1 MIEQRTMV
9 TGRWI
14 AAVIGVALAITPGAG
29 LLAQGR
35 MKAAASTTPTPPRS
49 VIQKLRSF
57 LGLNPPVAIG
67 GSRSGGQL
75 SVCLL
80 SPWPIST
87 RPDSSGV
94 VLVGISQPVLLAAKP
109 LNEMRL
115 EQDGRIL
122 WQERASST
130 KAIEGPIRWPIKPL
144 HPGEQLTLKIRPRGA
159 SGGDFASYS
168 LRAAD
173 SETLESNRL
182 RIAGL
187 GGDSA
192 AWYQEI
198 ESLSPQQAATAVALI
213 SSPSA
218 PAALRESLKCQTD
231 SK

>member
-1 MIEQRTMV
+1 MV
-9 TGRWI
+9 NSRLI
-14 AAVIGVALAITPGAG
+14 AAAIGVAVAITPGVE

-35 MKAAASTTPTPPRS
+35 VKAAASTPPAPPRS

-57 LGLNPPVAIG
+57 LGVNPPVAVG
-67 GSRSGGQL
+67 GSRSGGRL

-80 SPWPIST
+80 SPWPISS
-87 RPDSSGV
+87 RPDSSGA
-94 VLVGISQPVLLAAKP
+94 VLVGIETPVLLAAEP

-115 EQDGRIL
+115 EQDGRLL

-130 KAIEGPIRWPIKPL
+130 KAIEGLVQWPIKPL
-144 HPGEQLTLKIRPRGA
+144 QPGEQLILKIRPRGA

-187 GGDSA
+187 GADSA

-198 ESLSPQQAATAVALI
+198 ESLSPQQAATALALI

>member
-1 MIEQRTMV
+1 MV
-9 TGRWI
+9 TGRLI
-14 AAVIGVALAITPGAG
+14 AAFIGVAFSITPGAD

-67 GSRSGGQL
+67 GSRSGGPL

-87 RPDSSGV
+87 RPDSSST
-94 VLVGISQPVLLAAKP
+94 VLVGISQPVLLAAEP

-130 KAIEGPIRWPIKPL
+130 KAIEGTILWPIKPL
-144 HPGEQLTLKIRPRGA
+144 QPGEKLTLKIRPRGA

-168 LRAAD
+168 LQAAD
-173 SETLESNRL
+173 SETLESNKR
-182 RIAGL
+182 RIARL
-187 GGDSA
+187 GADSA
-192 AWYQEI
+192 AWFKEI
-198 ESLSPQQAATAVALI
+198 ESLSPAQGATALALI
-213 SSPSA
+213 SNPSA
-218 PAALRESLKCQTD
+218 PAALRETLKCQEKTR
-231 SK
+231 

>member
-1 MIEQRTMV
+1 MA
-9 TGRWI
+9 TGRSI
-14 AAVIGVALAITPGAG
+14 AAVIGVALAIAPGAE

-67 GSRSGGQL
+67 GSRSGGPL

-80 SPWPIST
+80 SPWPITT
-87 RPDSSGV
+87 RPDSSGT
-94 VLVGISQPVLLAAKP
+94 VLVGISQPVLLAAEP

-122 WQERASST
+122 WQERASSI
-130 KAIEGPIRWPIKPL
+130 KAIEGPILWPIKPL
-144 HPGEQLTLKIRPRGA
+144 QPGEKLTLKIRPRGA

-168 LRAAD
+168 LQAAD
-173 SETLESNRL
+173 SETLESNKR
-182 RIAGL
+182 RIARL
-187 GGDSA
+187 GADSA
-192 AWYQEI
+192 AWFKEI
-198 ESLSPQQAATAVALI
+198 ESLSPQQGATALALI

-218 PAALRESLKCQTD
+218 PAALRETLKCQEETR
-231 SK
+231 